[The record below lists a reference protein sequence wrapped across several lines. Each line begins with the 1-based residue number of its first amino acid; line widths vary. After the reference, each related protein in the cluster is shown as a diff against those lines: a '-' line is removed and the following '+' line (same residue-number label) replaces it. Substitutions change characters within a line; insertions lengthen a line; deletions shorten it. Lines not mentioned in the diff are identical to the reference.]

1 MEILIDVLLIVVGV
15 TVVLWGADRLTEGS
29 VAMASRLGVSQMV
42 IGLTVVALGT
52 SMPEFCVSFVS
63 ALMAVLSLLSVTS
76 WIRIQ

>member
-29 VAMASRLGVSQMV
+29 VAMASILGVSQMV

-52 SMPEFCVSFVS
+52 
-63 ALMAVLSLLSVTS
+63 
-76 WIRIQ
+76 

>member
-52 SMPEFCVSFVS
+52 SLRQFCVGAKGHCRYGSGQCS
-63 ALMAVLSLLSVTS
+63 G
-76 WIRIQ
+76 